1 MVSPALFILSWFW
14 GESVRK
20 YLKTDIFCV
29 IIQNREKFVFVKLLV
44 FDGRT
49 QYERTHTYS

>member
-1 MVSPALFILSWFW
+1 MVPPALFILSWFW

-49 QYERTHTYS
+49 QYERTHTYL